1 VENAMIFS
9 KAIGRLDTMARSTA
23 AILPGLFVAL
33 LVFGLGLL
41 VARGVR
47 AAVRRAA
54 GMRQA
59 PPGSAAVLGRIAGG
73 ATVMLAFIVAT
84 SIAFPSVSA
93 ADLFSLLGIG
103 GVAIGFAF
111 RDVLQNLLAG
121 ILILLTRPFV
131 IGDQIKAGSFEETVD
146 DVWVRATVLRT
157 YDNQRV
163 LIPNATLFTDKIT
176 IITAHEKRRFSFPVT
191 IGTGDDIKAAKG
203 VIVEALRDVDGVL
216 ADPAP
221 EALVTGLGASG
232 VDLTARFWIDPPRR
246 RDAVDATDHAI
257 MAVKEALIEAGID
270 LPYRTESRALHI
282 VEEHAELI
290 RSIYDRYRALGS
302 LSFPRP
308 GPGSTPRS
316 ASNTP
321 NHLRQSNVTIVRR
334 WLRTDDAIATLETG
348 FGGAETGARFAC

>member
-1 VENAMIFS
+1 MIFS
-9 KAIGRLDTMARSTA
+9 EALGRLDTMARSA
-23 AILPGLFVAL
+23 AALLPGLLVAL

-41 VARGVR
+41 IARGVR

-73 ATVMLAFIVAT
+73 VTVLLAFIVAA

-131 IGDQIKAGSFEETVD
+131 IGDQIKAGSYEGTVD

-176 IITAHEKRRFSFPVT
+176 IITAHEKRRLSFPVT
-191 IGTGDDIKAAKG
+191 IGTGDDIRMAKG
-203 VIVEALRDVDGVL
+203 IIIEALRRVDGVL

-221 EALVTGLGASG
+221 EALVTGLGVSG

-257 MAVKEALIEAGID
+257 MAVKEALIAAGID
-270 LPYRTESRALHI
+270 LPYPTTQVLFHDQTEETDGDRSRQREGWPA
-282 VEEHAELI
+282 
-290 RSIYDRYRALGS
+290 GQN
-302 LSFPRP
+302 P
-308 GPGSTPRS
+308 PRS
-316 ASNTP
+316 
-321 NHLRQSNVTIVRR
+321 
-334 WLRTDDAIATLETG
+334 
-348 FGGAETGARFAC
+348 RFAVKQETEAARLKRFTEAEAKS